1 MLLLKECWESVTSK
15 KLIAFLVI
23 LELIVLSFF
32 MTMLFLNYQKSET
45 HAKSFMRPFENQ
57 NVYQI
62 DDELRDEK
70 EDAFLSSPSNVD
82 KLRVLYEKFD
92 STKKFQFLNITQQPV
107 GILNFNGPQ
116 SLLAGFEEN
125 SIIEPYESETDHQMY
140 DTIKAVQMNKQ
151 AMELLDIKLSE
162 GELLPDKTFEYKENN
177 DIPVLLGSSYK
188 GLYNVGDKITVEYL
202 FKKMD
207 VRVIGFM
214 EKNTYTTI
222 GQDSQV
228 YLDRYMVLP
237 MMHFNQIERKDKEF
251 YDFQWKVLLHSIN
264 GFIVT
269 PKDSLAITKEV
280 NQLGKEADF
289 TDFAI
294 LGANTTGIVV
304 LSSMMEQNKQILILL
319 TVTLSLFSLATIY
332 FVLRAKLKLNMKKYA
347 IYLISGLTMPH
358 IFTFIFSEVLLL
370 SLISFGITALG
381 VSFILGALNP
391 FYYIGGIVLSFVFSL
406 IITAPIYYRFRKMP
420 IQMLLKGRE

>member
-1 MLLLKECWESVTSK
+1 M
-15 KLIAFLVI
+15 
-23 LELIVLSFF
+23 
-32 MTMLFLNYQKSET
+32 
-45 HAKSFMRPFENQ
+45 
-57 NVYQI
+57 YQI

-92 STKKFQFLNITQQPV
+92 SAKKFQFLNITQQPV

-151 AMELLDIKLSE
+151 AMELLDIKLSK
-162 GELLPDKTFEYKENN
+162 GELLPEKAFEYKENN

-188 GLYNVGDKITVEYL
+188 GLYNVDDKITVEYL
-202 FKKMD
+202 FNKMD

-280 NQLGKEADF
+280 NKLGKEADF

-358 IFTFIFSEVLLL
+358 IFAFIFSEVLLL

-391 FYYIGGIVLSFVFSL
+391 FY
-406 IITAPIYYRFRKMP
+406 
-420 IQMLLKGRE
+420 

>member
-1 MLLLKECWESVTSK
+1 M
-15 KLIAFLVI
+15 
-23 LELIVLSFF
+23 
-32 MTMLFLNYQKSET
+32 
-45 HAKSFMRPFENQ
+45 
-57 NVYQI
+57 
-62 DDELRDEK
+62 
-70 EDAFLSSPSNVD
+70 
-82 KLRVLYEKFD
+82 
-92 STKKFQFLNITQQPV
+92 
-107 GILNFNGPQ
+107 
-116 SLLAGFEEN
+116 
-125 SIIEPYESETDHQMY
+125 
-140 DTIKAVQMNKQ
+140 
-151 AMELLDIKLSE
+151 
-162 GELLPDKTFEYKENN
+162 
-177 DIPVLLGSSYK
+177 
-188 GLYNVGDKITVEYL
+188 
-202 FKKMD
+202 
-207 VRVIGFM
+207 IGFM
-214 EKNTYTTI
+214 EKNTNTTI

-228 YLDRYMVLP
+228 HIDRYMVLP

-280 NQLGKEADF
+280 NKLGKEADF

-391 FYYIGGIVLSFVFSL
+391 FY
-406 IITAPIYYRFRKMP
+406 
-420 IQMLLKGRE
+420 